1 MSKSI
6 SKSHKI
12 TWSEHVDI
20 RSLAYLIDTG
30 TPFLTT
36 KQALCST
43 WPAQHYFVS
52 AEASHML
59 EPSIVS
65 AILLHLTKTWNRS
78 LSAIPLHYI
87 EAVLRSYPHEI
98 QAEILKI
105 LTAERQQMKADIES
119 KIPPDILARLNDSL
133 SSIEQALINNDPMI
147 SNHLR
152 ASHSLLISYP
162 ETVHLLDDTEVARL
176 IKAAEVH
183 TKVTIAKVTAPKTA
197 KASAKKA
204 ALDDF

>member
-12 TWSEHVDI
+12 SWSEHVDI

-30 TPFLTT
+30 TSFLTT

-43 WPAQHYFVS
+43 WPEQHYFVS

-59 EPSIVS
+59 KPSIVS
-65 AILLHLTKTWNRS
+65 ALLLHLAKNWNRQ
-78 LSAIPLHYI
+78 LSSIPLHYI
-87 EAVLRSYPHEI
+87 EAVLLSYPHPIQTEI
-98 QAEILKI
+98 IKI
-105 LTAERQQMKADIES
+105 LTAERQSMKSSIENS
-119 KIPPDILARLNDSL
+119 VPPDILARLNESL
-133 SSIEQALINNDPMI
+133 LNIESALLTQDPLI

-152 ASHSLLISYP
+152 ASHNLLISYP
-162 ETVHLLDDTEVARL
+162 ETVHLLDDTEVASL

-183 TKVTIAKVTAPKTA
+183 TKIVIAKVTAPKTT
-197 KASAKKA
+197 KASMKKA
-204 ALDDF
+204 GIDDF